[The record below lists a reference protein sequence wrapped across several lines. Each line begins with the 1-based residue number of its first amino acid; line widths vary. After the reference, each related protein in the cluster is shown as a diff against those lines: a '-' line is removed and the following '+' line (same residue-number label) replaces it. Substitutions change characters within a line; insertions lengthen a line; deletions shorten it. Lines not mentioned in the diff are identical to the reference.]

1 MRGGSRGAPPT
12 PTSKHTNAEPPR
24 FLRYLSY
31 TKNLQFGDLGARPL
45 DQWANMPEEG
55 KQSIVGAIAV
65 LEILTEIKKPHYTKG
80 GEGWK
85 FDPLG
90 IADSLTPEQLKVKQ
104 TKELNNGRLAMIG
117 ARPAARA
124 LAPPFAR
131 FLTLRRPADAQAR
144 WASRRLRSSRARS
157 RCSRRAVRSKRG
169 VETRP
174 RVPWSVPDRRVWAG
188 TKARAHGAAPSYAPP
203 GRLPRRCVDLVSA
216 AMCRAC
222 GARARHRRP

>member
-55 KQSIVGAIAV
+55 KQSIVGAIAL

-117 ARPAARA
+117 ARARHRA
-124 LAPPFAR
+124 LAPPLRAR
-131 FLTLRRPADAQAR
+131 FLTPPSALRWRAGAMGFSA
-144 WASRRLRSSRARS
+144 ASLIP
-157 RCSRRAVRSKRG
+157 G
-169 VETRP
+169 
-174 RVPWSVPDRRVWAG
+174 SVPLLA
-188 TKARAHGAAPSYAPP
+188 K
-203 GRLPRRCVDLVSA
+203 SA
-216 AMCRAC
+216 AF
-222 GARARHRRP
+222 